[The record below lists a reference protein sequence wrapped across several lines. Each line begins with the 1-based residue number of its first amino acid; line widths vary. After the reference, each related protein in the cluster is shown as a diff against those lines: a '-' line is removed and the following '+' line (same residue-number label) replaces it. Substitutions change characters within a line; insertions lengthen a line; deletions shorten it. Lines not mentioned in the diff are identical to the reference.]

1 MKNFQSFITEENVND
16 GDIQIAV
23 LTKVSSKEKEVVA
36 NQIKEYSDKNKIP
49 CHVINTN
56 NSWVATNDVEK
67 GVITI
72 LDKEGNKVDFKVAK
86 TVVFVRAGVLDNE
99 VGLALLSTFE
109 KAGAFMI
116 NNRDGMLTCDNKM
129 STYITFNQN
138 AIQTPRTSI
147 INNEASVKDAHERIG
162 GKFPVIIKTITGTQ
176 GIGVSIVNDYKSLI
190 SNVQSLWKFGAELLI
205 QEFLD
210 MKYDI
215 RTIVVDGVIV
225 ASTKRVKPKEDF
237 RSNIHRGADSEPYV
251 LSKEE
256 ISLIL
261 NAYRCTGAY
270 MVGVDH
276 TIVNGEAYIL
286 ECNGSPGI
294 GSNFGNGKG
303 KTTTNE
309 RLIEK
314 VLEHIGKVKSRF
326 VGSTQTAGFVER
338 LEIVGLG
345 PFRAKFDTGNGTR
358 ASMFQVDKL
367 EIKGKL
373 VKWEKDGKK
382 FTNNIIGV
390 SHPRHVD
397 KIDKRP
403 IVLVDM
409 KFNNRLYKD
418 VPIGLTTRDSMST
431 FLINREL
438 LTRLKVAVNPD
449 RKFVLSSYIEM
460 ADKTDHEHDTEREDE
475 PIYSKR
481 K

>member
-16 GDIQIAV
+16 GDIQIAI

-36 NQIKEYSDKNKIP
+36 NQIKEYSDKNNIP
-49 CHVINTN
+49 CHVINTRKA
-56 NSWVATNDVEK
+56 WVATNDIEK
-67 GVITI
+67 GLITI
-72 LDKEGNKVDFKVAK
+72 LDIKGNKIDFDVAK

-109 KAGAFMI
+109 MSGAFMI

-138 AIQTPRTSI
+138 GIQTPRTSI
-147 INNEASVKDAHERIG
+147 VNNEESVKDAHERIG
-162 GKFPVIIKTITGTQ
+162 GKFPVILKTITGTQ

-190 SNVQSLWKFGAELLI
+190 SNVQSLWKFGAELLV

-215 RTIVVDGVIV
+215 RTIVVDGVII

-276 TIVNGEAYIL
+276 TIVNGAAYIL
-286 ECNGSPGI
+286 EWNGSPGI

-303 KTTTNE
+303 KTTTDE

-314 VLEHIGKVKSRF
+314 VLEHVGKVRSRF
-326 VGSTQTAGFVER
+326 VGSTQTAGYVER

-358 ASMFQVDKL
+358 ASMFKVDKL
-367 EIKGKL
+367 EIKGKI
-373 VKWEKDGKK
+373 VKWEKNGKK
-382 FTNNIIGV
+382 FTNNILGV

-418 VPIGLTTRDSMST
+418 VPIGLTTRDSKST
-431 FLINREL
+431 FLVNRDL

-449 RKFVLSSYIEM
+449 RKFVLSSYIERG
-460 ADKTDHEHDTEREDE
+460 DETDEDFRD
-475 PIYSKR
+475 PK
-481 K
+481 KW